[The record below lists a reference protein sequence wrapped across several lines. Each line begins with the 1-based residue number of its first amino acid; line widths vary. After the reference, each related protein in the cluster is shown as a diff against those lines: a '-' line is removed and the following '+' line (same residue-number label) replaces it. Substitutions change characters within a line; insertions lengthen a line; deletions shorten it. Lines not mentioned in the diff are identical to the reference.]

1 MTEEEQTNNME
12 RIREGKSERLPDDKN
27 PIYLFSTTDTEL
39 LLAIVKDSIDP
50 KKLAM
55 KELQNRGLNMDGR
68 WVGFDSDR

>member
-1 MTEEEQTNNME
+1 MTEEEQTNDME
-12 RIREGKSERLPDDKN
+12 RIREGKNERLPDDKN

-68 WVGFDSDR
+68 WVGFNRDR